1 MGKQNQTGQDRKNT
15 LPTIRDQFTFY
26 RSFYEGINVL
36 QREIRLDVYEAIME
50 YALNEKIPENLDG
63 AQKTAFILIKP
74 VLDSG
79 RKKAIA
85 GKLGGS
91 KKKAKRKQTES
102 KGEIEKENEVEIE
115 NEIEIETEK
124 EKEKEKE
131 GNLEFPNPR
140 EREFESF
147 WQLYP
152 RKEGKMKAKMAYI
165 KSDVGLSVILGA
177 LGRQLSCEQWHQENG
192 RFIPLPATW
201 LNQRRWEDE
210 PATVRPGR
218 RPDAQEIAAVR
229 RLMEDD

>member
-1 MGKQNQTGQDRKNT
+1 MESRN
-15 LPTIRDQFTFY
+15 QFTFY
-26 RSFYEGINVL
+26 RSFWDAVLDLPEEDKLVVL
-36 QREIRLDVYEAIME
+36 QAIIQ
-50 YALNEKIPENLDG
+50 YALDGEVSEQLSSYRSSCFKLCKPTLD
-63 AQKTAFILIKP
+63 TA
-74 VLDSG
+74 
-79 RKKAIA
+79 RKKAKA
-85 GKLGGS
+85 MKAERA
-91 KKKAKRKQTES
+91 KKSGQDQ
-102 KGEIEKENEVEIE
+102 EIEIE

-177 LGRQLSCEQWHQENG
+177 LGRQLSCEQWQQENG

-210 PATVRPGR
+210 PAPVSQGR

-229 RLMEDD
+229 RLMENG